1 MGLFKSPLPLAAKF
15 KVLTAMTTSFEL
27 EVFVSLK
34 ITLRRTGGGGGV
46 LSPQVFYG
54 FEKTIY

>member
-15 KVLTAMTTSFEL
+15 KVLSAMTTSFEL

-34 ITLRRTGGGGGV
+34 LTLRRTRGGV
-46 LSPQVFYG
+46 GIVAPLRFC
-54 FEKTIY
+54 